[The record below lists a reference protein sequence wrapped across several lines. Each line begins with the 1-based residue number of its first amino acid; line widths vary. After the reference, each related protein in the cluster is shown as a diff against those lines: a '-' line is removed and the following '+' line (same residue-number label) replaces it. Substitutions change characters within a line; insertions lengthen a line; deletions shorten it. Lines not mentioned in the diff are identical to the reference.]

1 MNKEIMKLAQKKSGD
16 ELQDYLQFQRRG
28 TTVQAK
34 KGRGSYSRKQK
45 HRSKDYL
52 K

>member
-1 MNKEIMKLAQKKSGD
+1 MNTQTIKLAQKKTGD
-16 ELQDYLQFQRRG
+16 ELQDYLQFRRRG

-45 HRSKDYL
+45 YKEW
-52 K
+52 